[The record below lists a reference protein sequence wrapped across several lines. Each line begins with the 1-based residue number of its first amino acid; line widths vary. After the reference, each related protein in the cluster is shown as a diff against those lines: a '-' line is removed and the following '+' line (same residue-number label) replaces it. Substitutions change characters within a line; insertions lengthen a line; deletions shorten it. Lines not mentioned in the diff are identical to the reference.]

1 MAENSAGSLIFTI
14 GGDASGMLDAARSVQ
29 SASNNMVN
37 SLNSVSSASKNAWS
51 AFGSLGNEAKTL
63 TTNVTQVAA
72 GVRAATTGMSGAGNI
87 ARQLGYQLQDV
98 AVQAQMGTNGL
109 IILGQQGSQVASV
122 FGPSGAVIGAILA
135 VAAAIG
141 STLFNS
147 VQKTDAELSKLINT
161 VDKLGKAQKDVITL
175 ELNNKL
181 KANSTAAAELA
192 QRIATLNNF
201 SKQSSGLTKGQ
212 ADDLIRLKGEYADL
226 QDQTKGYQDQLN
238 TVNKSYTENTE
249 KTKKAK
255 DAYDELMKSLN
266 LETTALK
273 DGDRAAAK
281 LAATQKLG
289 EGASSSQVAAVNKS
303 IDAYYDEKEAQDAAA
318 KAKSAAT
325 SAAKKDITAQQQNA
339 QRLEDSASKAKQ
351 LELELSNLRNGTDEG
366 AAATSRYTIETAKLE
381 AQRALGATA
390 TQSQIDAEAG
400 YILRIHQATDA
411 IAALKK
417 KQAEDT
423 KTTQSFETVE
433 KKTGTKGKNVEDQYK
448 EDLKALENYHK
459 MAGASNSRYEK
470 TKSRLEKKYRK
481 DKQAAAIEDY
491 KAQSEWNTF
500 LMDGLDALGQSA
512 TTTIA
517 GLASGTMTA
526 TEAMQNFAN
535 IILNQAVGALV
546 SMGIEA
552 LKNQIVG
559 QTAAAASVA
568 TATATGTAI
577 SAAYATPAFLAN
589 VATMGGAS
597 ATGLA
602 SLQAGV
608 ASSQMLA
615 VAGARQFGGGVD
627 ANSAYRIGEN
637 GRAEVLTQGGRN
649 YLLPGDSGGQVT
661 PLNGLG
667 GSGFSQQV
675 NITNSAGA
683 NVSTNSSADGKQ
695 LNVMIDQ
702 RVSQSIRKK
711 QGMIARAFRGSTNT
725 SWRAQ

>member
-14 GGDASGMLDAARSVQ
+14 GGDASGMLEAARAVQ
-29 SASNNMVN
+29 SSSNNMVS
-37 SLNSVSSASKNAWS
+37 SLNSVSQAAAKTWS
-51 AFGSLGNEAKTL
+51 AFGSLGGETAKL
-63 TTNVTQVAA
+63 NTNMTQVAA
-72 GVRAATTGMSGAGNI
+72 GVKTATSGMSGAGNI

-109 IILGQQGSQVASV
+109 MILGQQGSQVASV
-122 FGPSGAVIGAILA
+122 FGPAGAVVGAILA

-141 STLFNS
+141 GTLFNS
-147 VQKTDAELSKLINT
+147 VQKTDAELEKLIST
-161 VDKLGKAQKDVITL
+161 VDKLGKAQKDVISL

-201 SKQSSGLTKGQ
+201 SRQSGGLTKGQ
-212 ADDLIRLKGEYADL
+212 ADDLVRLKGEYADL
-226 QDQTKGYQDQLN
+226 QDQAKGYQDQLA

-255 DAYDELMKSLN
+255 EAYDELMRSLN

-273 DGDRAAAK
+273 EGDRAAAK
-281 LAATQKLG
+281 LAASQKLG
-289 EGASSSQVAAVNKS
+289 EGASKEQIAETNRR
-303 IDAYYDEKEAQDAAA
+303 IDAYYDEKEAQDAAQ
-318 KAKSAAT
+318 KAKQAAT
-325 SAAKKDITAQQQNA
+325 SAARKDATAQQQNA
-339 QRLEDSASKAKQ
+339 QRLSDSASRAKQ
-351 LELELSNLRNGTDEG
+351 LETELANLKSGTDDS
-366 AAATSRYTIETAKLE
+366 ANATSRYSLETAKLE
-381 AQRALGATA
+381 AQRVLGATA
-390 TQSQIDAEAG
+390 TQAQIDAEAG
-400 YILRIHQATDA
+400 YILRVHQATEA
-411 IAALKK
+411 IANLKK
-417 KQAEDT
+417 KQAEDVQA
-423 KTTQSFETVE
+423 TQKFETVE
-433 KKTGTKGKNVEDQYK
+433 SKTKTKGQSVQDQYN

-459 MAGASNSRYEK
+459 MAGASDARYQK
-470 TKSRLEKKYRK
+470 TKSKLEEKYRK

-552 LKNQIVG
+552 LKNQMVG
-559 QTAAAASVA
+559 QAAAATSVA
-568 TATATGTAI
+568 TASATGAAI
-577 SAAYATPAFLAN
+577 SSAYATPAFLAN

-615 VAGARQFGGGVD
+615 LAGARQFGGGVN
-627 ANSAYRIGEN
+627 AGGMYRVGEN
-637 GRAEVLTQGGRN
+637 GRAEVFTQGGRN

-661 PLNGLG
+661 PMSSIG
-667 GSGFSQQV
+667 GGGFSQQV
-675 NITNSAGA
+675 SIVNTSGA
-683 NVSTNSSADGKQ
+683 SVSHNTSADGKQ
-695 LNVMIDQ
+695 MRILVEQ
-702 RVSQSIRKK
+702 TVSKSISEKRGRIYSAFNRTTNLQSR
-711 QGMIARAFRGSTNT
+711 AR
-725 SWRAQ
+725 